1 MSIGWYYRGD
11 SSDVGPLTIRDLAL
25 MARQGRIIGK
35 TQIRQ
40 GRGGRWVS
48 AETVEGI
55 LPRAA
60 RPPALPPPASAVDSL
75 FAEIE
80 NAPPKPRRSKTN
92 LSAGGSLAFGQLC
105 LAAVGVA
112 AVLFLVV
119 VLAVEFAPHAAPP
132 DEDRLAAAPRL
143 TEFGVKAVT
152 EGDATAIAPRHSGA
166 DLSRNWIEQVDEK
179 SHDSV
184 VVVWN
189 KEGESLGTG
198 FVIAADGAR
207 KLLLTNKHVMRIG
220 DVQTGPLAREC
231 YLRTPSKALLPAEL
245 AGEARD
251 PSVDLALLVVESR
264 DLRPLGKIESFAEI
278 HKGENVVAIGNPGVP
293 GAGIILEGTVTTGI
307 VSGKRG
313 ELLIQTTAP
322 INHGNS
328 GGPLVSES
336 GWVLGVNTLSLSEM
350 QATNF
355 AFRADWVFDRNHWDY
370 YKDVARLMAAIPR

>member
-1 MSIGWYYRGD
+1 M
-11 SSDVGPLTIRDLAL
+11 V
-25 MARQGRIIGK
+25 
-35 TQIRQ
+35 
-40 GRGGRWVS
+40 
-48 AETVEGI
+48 
-55 LPRAA
+55 
-60 RPPALPPPASAVDSL
+60 
-75 FAEIE
+75 
-80 NAPPKPRRSKTN
+80 
-92 LSAGGSLAFGQLC
+92 
-105 LAAVGVA
+105 

-132 DEDRLAAAPRL
+132 GEDRLAAAPRL
-143 TEFGVKAVT
+143 TDFGVKTVA
-152 EGDATAIAPRHSGA
+152 EGDATAIAPRHSSA

-220 DVQTGPLAREC
+220 DVQTGPLAHEC

-245 AGEARD
+245 AGEAHD

-264 DLRPLGKIESFAEI
+264 NLRPLGKIESFAEI

-293 GAGIILEGTVTTGI
+293 GTGIILEGTVTTGI
-307 VSGKRG
+307 VSGKRD

-336 GWVLGVNTLSLSEM
+336 GWVLGVNTLTASDM

-355 AFRADWVFDRNHWDY
+355 AFPRLGFRSQPLGLLQRRRAVDGRDSALIGMNRVCVVRQLSPTSCTPRSLAASLGAGRFGR
-370 YKDVARLMAAIPR
+370 RLWRLLRSRRRRRWCCEPGCGSWSS